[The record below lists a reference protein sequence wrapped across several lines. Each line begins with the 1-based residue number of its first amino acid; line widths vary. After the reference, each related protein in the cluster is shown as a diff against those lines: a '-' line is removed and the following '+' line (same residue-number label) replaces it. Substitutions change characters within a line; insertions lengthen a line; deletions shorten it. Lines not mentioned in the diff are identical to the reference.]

1 MLSLGG
7 LYIDPNH
14 AAPGTFRGLRLVQS
28 IADGAGGA
36 FVVAGTDDG
45 ISWWSVRGRPAS
57 DSDSTRATSAVEID
71 FSPKGGP
78 AAARATF
85 SALTG
90 LLRFADGNG
99 WTRVEPMLV
108 PGGGVKGS

>member
-1 MLSLGG
+1 
-7 LYIDPNH
+7 
-14 AAPGTFRGLRLVQS
+14 
-28 IADGAGGA
+28 
-36 FVVAGTDDG
+36 
-45 ISWWSVRGRPAS
+45 
-57 DSDSTRATSAVEID
+57 VEID

>member
-1 MLSLGG
+1 M
-7 LYIDPNH
+7 
-14 AAPGTFRGLRLVQS
+14 QS
-28 IADGAGGA
+28 TADGAGGAGGA

-90 LLRFADGNG
+90 MLRFADGNA
-99 WTRVEPMLV
+99 WTRVEPVLV
-108 PGGGVKGS
+108 PGGGVEGL